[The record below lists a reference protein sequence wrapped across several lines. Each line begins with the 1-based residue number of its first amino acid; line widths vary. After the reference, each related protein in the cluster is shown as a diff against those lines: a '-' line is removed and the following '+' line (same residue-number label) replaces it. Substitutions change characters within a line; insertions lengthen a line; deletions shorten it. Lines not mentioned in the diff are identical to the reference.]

1 MWDFD
6 FSRAVGLMVRT
17 FPYLVFRIVVY
28 GGIAVAYVLVTGF
41 GAGVGYGVG
50 WFGGPDSQTGF
61 AFWGG
66 MIGFGLT
73 ATVIYLLRE
82 YLLYTVKAGHIA
94 VLVELMDGKDLP
106 DGQGQVA
113 YGAKVVRERFVQ
125 SSALFGLDQLVKGVI
140 RAISGFVEGVAAV
153 LPIPGLNG
161 LVSLFRAFLKV
172 AVGFV
177 DEVILA
183 HAIRTRSDNPWASAR
198 EALVLYGQNYQP
210 MLKNAAFIALFT
222 YILAILVFL
231 FMLAPAAA
239 IVYLMPGSWSAGG
252 LVFAFIFAWA
262 VKAAVLEPL
271 AITLMMQV
279 FFKVTEGQTP
289 NSEWDAKLS
298 ELSGKFVEI
307 KEKAFAGGA
316 ETSGAATPGAP
327 AE

>member
-17 FPYLVFRIVVY
+17 FPYLIFRVIVY
-28 GGIAVAYVLVTGF
+28 GGIAVAYVVVTGF
-41 GAGVGYGVG
+41 GAGVGYGLG
-50 WFGGPDSQTGF
+50 WFGGPDSQAGF

-66 MIGFGLT
+66 LIGFGLT
-73 ATVIYLLRE
+73 ATVIYFLRE

-113 YGAKVVRERFVQ
+113 YGASVVKERFVQ

-140 RAISGFVEGVAAV
+140 RAISGFVEGIASV

-161 LVSLFRAFLKV
+161 LVSLFRAFMKV

-183 HAIRTRSDNPWASAR
+183 HAIRTRSDNAWASAR
-198 EALVLYGQNYQP
+198 EALVLYGQNYQA

-222 YILAILVFL
+222 YIIAILVFL
-231 FMLAPAAA
+231 FMLAPAAGL
-239 IVYLMPGSWSAGG
+239 VYLMPGSWSAGG
-252 LVFAFIFAWA
+252 LVFAIIFAWA

-279 FFKVTEGQTP
+279 FFKVTDGQTP
-289 NSEWDAKLS
+289 NPEWDAKLS
-298 ELSGKFVEI
+298 QMSDKFVEI
-307 KEKAFAGGA
+307 KDKAFEGTRPGN
-316 ETSGAATPGAP
+316 ATAP

>member
-6 FSRAVGLMVRT
+6 FGRAIGLMVQT
-17 FPYLVFRIVVY
+17 LPYLIFRVIVY
-28 GGIAVAYVLVTGF
+28 GAMAAAYVLVTGL
-41 GAGVGYGVG
+41 GAGVGYGLG
-50 WFGGPDSQTGF
+50 WIGGPDSQAGF

-66 MIGFGLT
+66 LLGFGLT
-73 ATVIYLLRE
+73 ATAIYLLRE

-94 VLVELMDGKDLP
+94 VLVELMDGKELP

-113 YGAKVVRERFVQ
+113 YGASVVKDRFVQ
-125 SSALFGLDQLVKGVI
+125 SSALFGLDQLIKGVV
-140 RAISGFVEGVAAV
+140 RSISRFAEGIASV

-183 HAIRTRSDNPWASAR
+183 HAIRTRSDNAWGSAR
-198 EALVLYGQNYQP
+198 EALVLYGQNYKP

-222 YILAILVFL
+222 YLLAFVVFL
-231 FMLAPAAA
+231 VMLAPAAA
-239 IVYLMPGSWSAGG
+239 IVYLMPGSWSFGA
-252 LVFAFIFAWA
+252 LVFAIVFAWA

-271 AITLMMQV
+271 AVTLMMQV
-279 FFKVTEGQTP
+279 YFKVTDGQVP
-289 NSEWDAKLS
+289 NPEWDARLS
-298 ELSGKFVEI
+298 EMSDKFQEI
-307 KEKAFAGGA
+307 KEKAFTTSTGA
-316 ETSGAATPGAP
+316 TAP

>member
-17 FPYLVFRIVVY
+17 FPYLIFRVIVY
-28 GGIAVAYVLVTGF
+28 GGIAVAYVVVTGF

-50 WFGGPDSQTGF
+50 WFGGPDSQAGF

-66 MIGFGLT
+66 LIGFGLT
-73 ATVIYLLRE
+73 ATVIYFLRE

-113 YGAKVVRERFVQ
+113 YGASVVKERFVQ

-140 RAISGFVEGVAAV
+140 RAISGVVEGIASV

-161 LVSLFRAFLKV
+161 LVSLFRAFMKV

-183 HAIRTRSDNPWASAR
+183 HAIRTRSDNAWASAR
-198 EALVLYGQNYQP
+198 EALVLYGQNYQA

-222 YILAILVFL
+222 YIIAILVFL
-231 FMLAPAAA
+231 FMLAPAAGL
-239 IVYLMPGSWSAGG
+239 VYLMPGSWSAGG
-252 LVFAFIFAWA
+252 LVFAIIFAWA

-279 FFKVTEGQTP
+279 FFKVTDGQTP
-289 NSEWDAKLS
+289 NPEWDAKLS
-298 ELSGKFVEI
+298 QMSDKFVEI
-307 KEKAFAGGA
+307 KDRAFEGARPGG
-316 ETSGAATPGAP
+316 TSAP

>member
-1 MWDFD
+1 MWDFN
-6 FSRAVGLMVRT
+6 FSRAVGLMART
-17 FPYLVFRIVVY
+17 FPYLIFRVIVY
-28 GGIAVAYVLVTGF
+28 GGIAVAYVVVTGF
-41 GAGVGYGVG
+41 GAGVGYGLG
-50 WFGGPDSQTGF
+50 WFGGPDAQAGF

-66 MIGFGLT
+66 LIGFGLT

-106 DGQGQVA
+106 GGQGQVA
-113 YGAKVVRERFVQ
+113 YGASVVKERFVQ

-140 RAISGFVEGVAAV
+140 RAISGFVEGIASV

-161 LVSLFRAFLKV
+161 LVSLFRAFMKV

-183 HAIRTRSDNPWASAR
+183 HAIRTRSDNAWASAR

-222 YILAILVFL
+222 YIIAILVFL
-231 FMLAPAAA
+231 FMLAPAAGL
-239 IVYLMPGSWSAGG
+239 VYLMPGSWSAGG
-252 LVFAFIFAWA
+252 LVFAIIFAWA

-279 FFKVTEGQTP
+279 YFKVTDGQTP
-289 NSEWDAKLS
+289 NPEWDAKLS
-298 ELSGKFVEI
+298 QMSDKFVEI
-307 KEKAFAGGA
+307 KDKAFEGGQPGGA
-316 ETSGAATPGAP
+316 AAP

>member
-17 FPYLVFRIVVY
+17 FPYLIFRVIVY
-28 GGIAVAYVLVTGF
+28 GGIAVAYVVVTGF
-41 GAGVGYGVG
+41 GAGIGYGLG
-50 WFGGPDSQTGF
+50 WFGGPDSQAGF

-66 MIGFGLT
+66 LIGFGLT
-73 ATVIYLLRE
+73 ATAIYLLRE

-94 VLVELMDGKDLP
+94 VLVELMDDKELP

-113 YGAKVVRERFVQ
+113 YGAKVVKERFVQ

-140 RAISGFVEGVAAV
+140 RAISGFVEGVASI

-161 LVSLFRAFLKV
+161 LVSLFRAFMKV

-183 HAIRTRSDNPWASAR
+183 HAIRTRSDNAWASAR
-198 EALVLYGQNYQP
+198 EALVLYGQNYQA

-222 YILAILVFL
+222 YIIAILVFL
-231 FMLAPAAA
+231 FMLAPAAGL
-239 IVYLMPGSWSAGG
+239 VYLMPGSWSAGG
-252 LVFAFIFAWA
+252 LVFAIIFAWA

-289 NSEWDAKLS
+289 NPEWDAKLS
-298 ELSGKFVEI
+298 QMSDKFVEI
-307 KEKAFAGGA
+307 KDKAFEGTRPGGA
-316 ETSGAATPGAP
+316 AAP

>member
-6 FSRAVGLMVRT
+6 FSRAVGLMART
-17 FPYLVFRIVVY
+17 FPYLIFRVIVY
-28 GGIAVAYVLVTGF
+28 GGIAVAYVVVTGF
-41 GAGVGYGVG
+41 GAGVGYGLG
-50 WFGGPDSQTGF
+50 WFGGPDSQAGF

-66 MIGFGLT
+66 LIGFGLT
-73 ATVIYLLRE
+73 ATVIYFLRE

-113 YGAKVVRERFVQ
+113 YGASVVKERFVQ

-140 RAISGFVEGVAAV
+140 RAISGFVEGIASV

-161 LVSLFRAFLKV
+161 LVSLFRAFMKV

-183 HAIRTRSDNPWASAR
+183 HAIRTRSDNAWASAR
-198 EALVLYGQNYQP
+198 EALVLYGQNYQA

-222 YILAILVFL
+222 YIIAILVFL
-231 FMLAPAAA
+231 FMLAPAAGL
-239 IVYLMPGSWSAGG
+239 VYLMPGSWSAGG
-252 LVFAFIFAWA
+252 LVFAIIFAWA

-279 FFKVTEGQTP
+279 FFKVTDGQTP
-289 NSEWDAKLS
+289 NPEWDAKLS
-298 ELSGKFVEI
+298 QMSDKFVEI
-307 KEKAFAGGA
+307 KDKAFEGTRPGD
-316 ETSGAATPGAP
+316 AAAP

>member
-1 MWDFD
+1 MWDFE

-17 FPYLVFRIVVY
+17 FPYLLFRIIVY
-28 GGIAVAYVLVTGF
+28 GGIAVAYVVVTGF
-41 GAGVGYGVG
+41 GAGIGYGLG
-50 WFGGPDSQTGF
+50 WFGGPDSQAGF

-66 MIGFGLT
+66 LIGFGLT
-73 ATVIYLLRE
+73 ATAIYLLRE

-113 YGAKVVRERFVQ
+113 YGAKVVKERFVQ

-140 RAISGFVEGVAAV
+140 RAISGFVEGIASV

-161 LVSLFRAFLKV
+161 LVSLFRAFMKV

-183 HAIRTRSDNPWASAR
+183 HAIRTRSDNAWASAR

-222 YILAILVFL
+222 YIIAILVFL

-239 IVYLMPGSWSAGG
+239 LVYLMPGSWSAGG
-252 LVFAFIFAWA
+252 LVFAIIFAWA

-279 FFKVTEGQTP
+279 YFKVTAGQTP
-289 NSEWDAKLS
+289 NPEWDEKLS
-298 ELSGKFVEI
+298 QMSDKFVEI
-307 KEKAFAGGA
+307 KEKAFSAGPGK
-316 ETSGAATPGAP
+316 TATGAP

>member
-17 FPYLVFRIVVY
+17 FPYLIFRVIVY
-28 GGIAVAYVLVTGF
+28 GGIAVAYVVVTGF
-41 GAGVGYGVG
+41 GAGVGYGLG
-50 WFGGPDSQTGF
+50 WFGGPDSQAGF

-66 MIGFGLT
+66 LVGFGLT

-113 YGAKVVRERFVQ
+113 YGASVVKERFVQ

-140 RAISGFVEGVAAV
+140 RAISGVVEGIASV

-161 LVSLFRAFLKV
+161 LVSLFRAFMKV

-183 HAIRTRSDNPWASAR
+183 HAIRTRSDNAWASAR

-222 YILAILVFL
+222 YIIAILVFL
-231 FMLAPAAA
+231 FMLAPAAGL
-239 IVYLMPGSWSAGG
+239 VYLMPGSWSAGG
-252 LVFAFIFAWA
+252 LVFAIIFAWA

-279 FFKVTEGQTP
+279 FFKVTDGQTP
-289 NSEWDAKLS
+289 NPEWDAKLS
-298 ELSGKFVEI
+298 QMSDKFVEI
-307 KEKAFAGGA
+307 KDKAFEGGQ
-316 ETSGAATPGAP
+316 PGGTTAP

>member
-17 FPYLVFRIVVY
+17 FPYLIFRVIVY
-28 GGIAVAYVLVTGF
+28 GGIAVAYVVVTGF
-41 GAGVGYGVG
+41 GAGVGYGLG
-50 WFGGPDSQTGF
+50 WFGGPDSQAGF

-66 MIGFGLT
+66 LIGFGLT

-113 YGAKVVRERFVQ
+113 YGASVVKERFVQ

-140 RAISGFVEGVAAV
+140 RAISGFVEGIASV

-161 LVSLFRAFLKV
+161 LVSLFRAFMKV

-183 HAIRTRSDNPWASAR
+183 HAIRTRSDNAWASAR
-198 EALVLYGQNYQP
+198 EALVLYGQNYQA

-222 YILAILVFL
+222 YIIAILVFL
-231 FMLAPAAA
+231 FMLAPAAGL
-239 IVYLMPGSWSAGG
+239 VYLMPGSWSAGG
-252 LVFAFIFAWA
+252 LVFAIIFAWA

-279 FFKVTEGQTP
+279 FFKVTDGQTP
-289 NSEWDAKLS
+289 NPEWDAKLS
-298 ELSGKFVEI
+298 QMSDKFVEI
-307 KEKAFAGGA
+307 KDKAFEGSRSGGA
-316 ETSGAATPGAP
+316 TAP

>member
-17 FPYLVFRIVVY
+17 FPYLIFRVIVY
-28 GGIAVAYVLVTGF
+28 GGIAVAYVVVTGF
-41 GAGVGYGVG
+41 GAGIGYGLG
-50 WFGGPDSQTGF
+50 WFGGPDSQAGF

-66 MIGFGLT
+66 LIGFGLT

-113 YGAKVVRERFVQ
+113 YGASVVKERFVQ

-140 RAISGFVEGVAAV
+140 RAISGFVEGIASV

-161 LVSLFRAFLKV
+161 LVSLFRAFMKV

-183 HAIRTRSDNPWASAR
+183 HAIRTRSDNAWASAR
-198 EALVLYGQNYQP
+198 EALVLYGQNYQA

-222 YILAILVFL
+222 YIIAILVFL
-231 FMLAPAAA
+231 FMLAPAAGL
-239 IVYLMPGSWSAGG
+239 VYLMPGSWSAGG
-252 LVFAFIFAWA
+252 LVFAIIFAWA

-279 FFKVTEGQTP
+279 FFKVTDGQTP
-289 NSEWDAKLS
+289 NPEWDAKLS
-298 ELSGKFVEI
+298 QMSDKFVEI
-307 KEKAFAGGA
+307 KDKAFEGSRSGGA
-316 ETSGAATPGAP
+316 TAP

>member
-17 FPYLVFRIVVY
+17 FPYLIFRVIVY
-28 GGIAVAYVLVTGF
+28 GGIAVAYVVVTGF
-41 GAGVGYGVG
+41 GAGIGYGLG
-50 WFGGPDSQTGF
+50 WFGGPDSQAGF

-66 MIGFGLT
+66 LIGFGLT
-73 ATVIYLLRE
+73 ATAIYLLRE

-94 VLVELMDGKDLP
+94 VLVELMDDKELP
-106 DGQGQVA
+106 NGQGQVA
-113 YGAKVVRERFVQ
+113 YGASVVKERFVQ

-140 RAISGFVEGVAAV
+140 RAISGFVEGVASI

-161 LVSLFRAFLKV
+161 LVSLFRAFMKV

-183 HAIRTRSDNPWASAR
+183 HAIRTRSDNAWASAR
-198 EALVLYGQNYQP
+198 EALVLYGQNYQA

-222 YILAILVFL
+222 YIIAILVFL
-231 FMLAPAAA
+231 FMLAPAAGL
-239 IVYLMPGSWSAGG
+239 VYLMPGSWSAGG
-252 LVFAFIFAWA
+252 LVFAIIFAWA

-289 NSEWDAKLS
+289 NPEWDAKLS
-298 ELSGKFVEI
+298 QMSDKFVEI
-307 KEKAFAGGA
+307 KDKAFEGTRPGGA
-316 ETSGAATPGAP
+316 AAP

>member
-1 MWDFD
+1 MWDFE

-17 FPYLVFRIVVY
+17 FPYLLFRIIVY
-28 GGIAVAYVLVTGF
+28 GGIAVAYVVVTGF
-41 GAGVGYGVG
+41 GAGIGYGLG
-50 WFGGPDSQTGF
+50 WFGGPDSQAGF

-66 MIGFGLT
+66 LIGFGLT
-73 ATVIYLLRE
+73 ATAIYLLRE

-113 YGAKVVRERFVQ
+113 YGAKVVKERFVQ

-140 RAISGFVEGVAAV
+140 RAISGFVEGIASV

-161 LVSLFRAFLKV
+161 LVSLFRAFMKV

-183 HAIRTRSDNPWASAR
+183 HAIRTRSDNAWASAR

-222 YILAILVFL
+222 YIIAILVFL

-239 IVYLMPGSWSAGG
+239 LVYLMPGSWSAGG
-252 LVFAFIFAWA
+252 LVFAIIFAWA

-279 FFKVTEGQTP
+279 YFKVTAGQTP
-289 NSEWDAKLS
+289 NPEWDEKLS
-298 ELSGKFVEI
+298 QMSDKFVEI
-307 KEKAFAGGA
+307 KEKAFSAGPG
-316 ETSGAATPGAP
+316 TAATGAP

>member
-6 FSRAVGLMVRT
+6 FSRAVGLMART
-17 FPYLVFRIVVY
+17 FPYLIFRVIVY
-28 GGIAVAYVLVTGF
+28 GGIAVAYVVVTGF
-41 GAGVGYGVG
+41 GAGVGYGLG
-50 WFGGPDSQTGF
+50 WFGGPDSQAGF

-66 MIGFGLT
+66 LIGFGLT

-113 YGAKVVRERFVQ
+113 YGASVVKERFVQ

-140 RAISGFVEGVAAV
+140 RAISGVVEGIASV

-161 LVSLFRAFLKV
+161 LVSLFRAFMKV

-183 HAIRTRSDNPWASAR
+183 HAIRTRSDNAWASAR

-222 YILAILVFL
+222 YIIAILVFL
-231 FMLAPAAA
+231 FMLAPAAGL
-239 IVYLMPGSWSAGG
+239 VYLMPGSWSAGG
-252 LVFAFIFAWA
+252 LVFAIIFAWA

-279 FFKVTEGQTP
+279 FFKVTDGQTP
-289 NSEWDAKLS
+289 NPEWDAKLS
-298 ELSGKFVEI
+298 QMSDKFVEI
-307 KEKAFAGGA
+307 KDKAFEGGRPGGA
-316 ETSGAATPGAP
+316 TAP

>member
-1 MWDFD
+1 MWDFE

-17 FPYLVFRIVVY
+17 FPYLLFRIIVY
-28 GGIAVAYVLVTGF
+28 GGIAVAYVVVTGF
-41 GAGVGYGVG
+41 GAGIGYGLG
-50 WFGGPDSQTGF
+50 WFGGPDSQAGF

-66 MIGFGLT
+66 LIGFGLT
-73 ATVIYLLRE
+73 ATAIYLLRE

-113 YGAKVVRERFVQ
+113 YGAKVVKERFVQ

-140 RAISGFVEGVAAV
+140 RAISGFVEGIASV

-161 LVSLFRAFLKV
+161 LVSLFRAFMKV

-183 HAIRTRSDNPWASAR
+183 HAIRTRSDNAWASAR

-222 YILAILVFL
+222 YIIAILVFL

-239 IVYLMPGSWSAGG
+239 LVYLMPGSWSAGG
-252 LVFAFIFAWA
+252 LVFAIIFAWA

-279 FFKVTEGQTP
+279 YFKVTAGQTP
-289 NSEWDAKLS
+289 NPEWDEKLS
-298 ELSGKFVEI
+298 QMSDKFVEI
-307 KEKAFAGGA
+307 KEKAFSAGPG
-316 ETSGAATPGAP
+316 TAAAGAP

>member
-1 MWDFD
+1 MWDFE

-17 FPYLVFRIVVY
+17 FPYLLFRIIVY
-28 GGIAVAYVLVTGF
+28 GGIAVAYVVVTGF
-41 GAGVGYGVG
+41 GAGLGYGLG
-50 WFGGPDSQTGF
+50 WFGGPDSQAGF

-66 MIGFGLT
+66 LIGFGLT
-73 ATVIYLLRE
+73 ATAIYLLRE

-113 YGAKVVRERFVQ
+113 YGAKVVKERFVQ

-140 RAISGFVEGVAAV
+140 RAISGFVEGIASV

-161 LVSLFRAFLKV
+161 LVSLFRAFMKV

-183 HAIRTRSDNPWASAR
+183 HAIRTRSDNAWASAR

-222 YILAILVFL
+222 YIIAILVFL

-239 IVYLMPGSWSAGG
+239 LVYLMPGSWSAGG
-252 LVFAFIFAWA
+252 LVFAIIFAWA

-279 FFKVTEGQTP
+279 YFKVTAGQTP
-289 NSEWDAKLS
+289 NPEWDEKLS
-298 ELSGKFVEI
+298 QMSDKFVEI
-307 KEKAFAGGA
+307 KEKAYSAGPG
-316 ETSGAATPGAP
+316 TTAAGAP

>member
-17 FPYLVFRIVVY
+17 FPYLIFRVIVY
-28 GGIAVAYVLVTGF
+28 GGIAVAYVVVTGF

-50 WFGGPDSQTGF
+50 WFGGPDSQAGF

-66 MIGFGLT
+66 LIGFGLT
-73 ATVIYLLRE
+73 ATVIYFLRE

-113 YGAKVVRERFVQ
+113 YGASVVKERFVQ

-140 RAISGFVEGVAAV
+140 RAISGFVEGIASI

-161 LVSLFRAFLKV
+161 LVSLFRAFMKV

-183 HAIRTRSDNPWASAR
+183 HAIRTRSDNAWASAR
-198 EALVLYGQNYQP
+198 EALVLYGQNYQA

-222 YILAILVFL
+222 YIIAILVFL
-231 FMLAPAAA
+231 FMLAPAAGL
-239 IVYLMPGSWSAGG
+239 VYLMPGSWSAGG
-252 LVFAFIFAWA
+252 LVFAIIFAWA

-279 FFKVTEGQTP
+279 FFKVTDGQTP
-289 NSEWDAKLS
+289 NPEWDAKLS
-298 ELSGKFVEI
+298 QMSDKFVEI
-307 KEKAFAGGA
+307 KDKAFEGSRTGD
-316 ETSGAATPGAP
+316 ATAP

>member
-1 MWDFD
+1 MWDFE

-17 FPYLVFRIVVY
+17 FPYLLFRIIVY
-28 GGIAVAYVLVTGF
+28 GGIAVAYVVVTGF
-41 GAGVGYGVG
+41 GAGIGYGLG
-50 WFGGPDSQTGF
+50 WFGGPDSQAGF

-66 MIGFGLT
+66 LIGFGLT
-73 ATVIYLLRE
+73 ATAIYLLRE

-106 DGQGQVA
+106 NGQGQVA
-113 YGAKVVRERFVQ
+113 YGAKVVKERFVQ

-140 RAISGFVEGVAAV
+140 RAISGFVEGIASV

-161 LVSLFRAFLKV
+161 LVSLFRAFMKV

-183 HAIRTRSDNPWASAR
+183 HAIRTRSDNAWASAR

-222 YILAILVFL
+222 YIIAILVFL

-239 IVYLMPGSWSAGG
+239 LVYLMPGSWSAGG
-252 LVFAFIFAWA
+252 LVFAIIFAWA

-279 FFKVTEGQTP
+279 YFKVTAGQTP
-289 NSEWDAKLS
+289 NPEWDEKLS
-298 ELSGKFVEI
+298 QMSDKFVEI
-307 KEKAFAGGA
+307 KEKAFSAGPGK
-316 ETSGAATPGAP
+316 TATGAP

>member
-6 FSRAVGLMVRT
+6 FPRAVGLMVRT

-28 GGIAVAYVLVTGF
+28 GGIAVAYVVVTGF
-41 GAGVGYGVG
+41 GAGIGYGLG
-50 WFGGPDSQTGF
+50 WFGGPDSQAGF

-66 MIGFGLT
+66 LIGFGLT
-73 ATVIYLLRE
+73 ATAIYLLRE

-94 VLVELMDGKDLP
+94 VLVELMDDKDLP

-113 YGAKVVRERFVQ
+113 YGAKVVKERFVQ

-140 RAISGFVEGVAAV
+140 RAISGFVESIASV

-161 LVSLFRAFLKV
+161 LVSLFRAFMKV

-183 HAIRTRSDNPWASAR
+183 HAIRTRSDNAWASAR
-198 EALVLYGQNYQP
+198 EALVLYGQNYQL

-222 YILAILVFL
+222 YIISILVFL
-231 FMLAPAAA
+231 FMLAPAAGL
-239 IVYLMPGSWSAGG
+239 VYLMPGSWSAGG
-252 LVFAFIFAWA
+252 LVFAIIFAWA

-279 FFKVTEGQTP
+279 FFKVTAGQTP
-289 NSEWDAKLS
+289 NPEWDAKLS
-298 ELSGKFVEI
+298 QMSDKFVEI
-307 KEKAFAGGA
+307 KDKSF
-316 ETSGAATPGAP
+316 SGAAGSPAPGAP

>member
-17 FPYLVFRIVVY
+17 FPYLIFRVIVY

-41 GAGVGYGVG
+41 GAGVGYGLG
-50 WFGGPDSQTGF
+50 WFGGPDSQAGF

-66 MIGFGLT
+66 LIGFGLT
-73 ATVIYLLRE
+73 ATVIYFLRE

-113 YGAKVVRERFVQ
+113 YGASVVKERFVQ

-140 RAISGFVEGVAAV
+140 RAISGVVEGIASV

-161 LVSLFRAFLKV
+161 LVSLFRAFMKV

-183 HAIRTRSDNPWASAR
+183 HAIRTRSDNAWASAR

-222 YILAILVFL
+222 YIIAILVFL
-231 FMLAPAAA
+231 FMLAPAAGL
-239 IVYLMPGSWSAGG
+239 VYLMPGSWSAGG
-252 LVFAFIFAWA
+252 LVFAIIFAWA

-279 FFKVTEGQTP
+279 FFKVTDGQTP
-289 NSEWDAKLS
+289 NPEWDAKLS
-298 ELSGKFVEI
+298 QMSDKFVEI
-307 KEKAFAGGA
+307 KDKAFEGGQ
-316 ETSGAATPGAP
+316 PGGTTAP

>member
-17 FPYLVFRIVVY
+17 FPYLIFRVIVY
-28 GGIAVAYVLVTGF
+28 GGIAVAYVVVTGF
-41 GAGVGYGVG
+41 GAGVGYGLG
-50 WFGGPDSQTGF
+50 WFGGPDSQAGF

-66 MIGFGLT
+66 LVGFGLT

-94 VLVELMDGKDLP
+94 VLVELMDGKELP

-113 YGAKVVRERFVQ
+113 YGASVVKERFVQ
-125 SSALFGLDQLVKGVI
+125 SSALFGLDQLIKGVI
-140 RAISGFVEGVAAV
+140 RAISGFVEGIASV

-161 LVSLFRAFLKV
+161 LVSLFRAFMKV

-183 HAIRTRSDNPWASAR
+183 HAIRTRSDNAWASAR
-198 EALVLYGQNYQP
+198 EALVLYGQNYQA

-222 YILAILVFL
+222 YIIAILVFL
-231 FMLAPAAA
+231 FMLAPAAGL
-239 IVYLMPGSWSAGG
+239 VYLMPGSWSAGG
-252 LVFAFIFAWA
+252 LVFAIIFAWA

-279 FFKVTEGQTP
+279 FFKVTDGQTP
-289 NSEWDAKLS
+289 NPEWDAKLS
-298 ELSGKFVEI
+298 QMSDKFVEI
-307 KEKAFAGGA
+307 KDKAFEGARPGGA
-316 ETSGAATPGAP
+316 TAP

>member
-17 FPYLVFRIVVY
+17 FPYLIFRVIVY
-28 GGIAVAYVLVTGF
+28 GGIAVAYVVVTGF
-41 GAGVGYGVG
+41 GAGVGYGLG
-50 WFGGPDSQTGF
+50 WFGGPDSQAGF

-66 MIGFGLT
+66 LLGFGLT

-113 YGAKVVRERFVQ
+113 YGAKVVKERFVQ

-140 RAISGFVEGVAAV
+140 RAISGVVEGIASV

-161 LVSLFRAFLKV
+161 LVSLFRAFMKV

-183 HAIRTRSDNPWASAR
+183 HAIRTRSDNAWASAR

-222 YILAILVFL
+222 YIIAILVF
-231 FMLAPAAA
+231 FIMLAPAAA
-239 IVYLMPGSWSAGG
+239 LVYLMPGSWSAGG
-252 LVFAFIFAWA
+252 LVFAVIFAWA

-279 FFKVTEGQTP
+279 YFKVTAGQTP
-289 NSEWDAKLS
+289 NPEWDAKLS
-298 ELSGKFVEI
+298 QMSDKFVEI
-307 KEKAFAGGA
+307 KEKAFSAGTGP
-316 ETSGAATPGAP
+316 AAPGAP

>member
-17 FPYLVFRIVVY
+17 FPYLIFRVIVY
-28 GGIAVAYVLVTGF
+28 GGIAVAYVVVTGF
-41 GAGVGYGVG
+41 GAGVGYGLG
-50 WFGGPDSQTGF
+50 WFGGPDSQAGF

-66 MIGFGLT
+66 LIGFGLT

-113 YGAKVVRERFVQ
+113 YGASVVKERFVQ

-140 RAISGFVEGVAAV
+140 RAISGVVEGIASV

-161 LVSLFRAFLKV
+161 LVSLFRAFMKV

-183 HAIRTRSDNPWASAR
+183 HAIRTRSDNAWASAR

-222 YILAILVFL
+222 YIIAILVFL
-231 FMLAPAAA
+231 FMLAPAAGL
-239 IVYLMPGSWSAGG
+239 VYLMPGSWSAGG
-252 LVFAFIFAWA
+252 LVFAIIFAWA

-279 FFKVTEGQTP
+279 FFKVTDGQTP
-289 NSEWDAKLS
+289 NPEWDAKLS
-298 ELSGKFVEI
+298 QMSDKFVEI
-307 KEKAFAGGA
+307 KDKAFEGDRPGGA
-316 ETSGAATPGAP
+316 TAP

>member
-17 FPYLVFRIVVY
+17 FPYLIFRVIVY
-28 GGIAVAYVLVTGF
+28 GGIAVAYVVVTGF
-41 GAGVGYGVG
+41 GAGIGYGLG
-50 WFGGPDSQTGF
+50 WFGGPDSQAGF

-66 MIGFGLT
+66 LIGFGLT
-73 ATVIYLLRE
+73 ATAIYLLRE

-94 VLVELMDGKDLP
+94 VLVELMDDRELP

-113 YGAKVVRERFVQ
+113 YGASVVKERFVQ

-140 RAISGFVEGVAAV
+140 RAISGVVEGVASI

-161 LVSLFRAFLKV
+161 LVSLFRAFMKV

-183 HAIRTRSDNPWASAR
+183 HAIRTLSDNAWASAR
-198 EALVLYGQNYQP
+198 EALVLYGQNYQA

-222 YILAILVFL
+222 YIIAILVFL
-231 FMLAPAAA
+231 FMLAPAAGL
-239 IVYLMPGSWSAGG
+239 VYLMPGSWSAGG
-252 LVFAFIFAWA
+252 LVFAIIFAWA

-289 NSEWDAKLS
+289 NPEWDAKLS
-298 ELSGKFVEI
+298 QMSDKFVEI
-307 KEKAFAGGA
+307 KDKAFEGTRPGGA
-316 ETSGAATPGAP
+316 AAP